1 MERERERWS
10 NPSFH
15 RRASNSRKKKKKKTS
30 RDHVLGENG
39 KSEDVAED
47 SSLKQQPSEGNRE
60 QESEFCS
67 TLFLVQ
73 PAHTNAVLFNRDIHT
88 RTHTVTVGRTHTQM
102 YYTTISSHIYLAWQ
116 KLKTKSETNRA
127 KVTRSQTRLIHC
139 PRNAAASRHGRRT
152 MSTKCRLVQ
161 DGAEGTGLGTFFCDI
176 TQSNSLY
183 TQWKKRTQHRGQI
196 GIAGEVWHSRW

>member
-1 MERERERWS
+1 MTLLLALTTNHTVPNVNPPNTEMALKRRKTSRKMVSSLGRNFISHRRRERERWS

-102 YYTTISSHIYLAWQ
+102 YYTTISSHIYLA
-116 KLKTKSETNRA
+116 
-127 KVTRSQTRLIHC
+127 
-139 PRNAAASRHGRRT
+139 
-152 MSTKCRLVQ
+152 
-161 DGAEGTGLGTFFCDI
+161 
-176 TQSNSLY
+176 
-183 TQWKKRTQHRGQI
+183 
-196 GIAGEVWHSRW
+196 